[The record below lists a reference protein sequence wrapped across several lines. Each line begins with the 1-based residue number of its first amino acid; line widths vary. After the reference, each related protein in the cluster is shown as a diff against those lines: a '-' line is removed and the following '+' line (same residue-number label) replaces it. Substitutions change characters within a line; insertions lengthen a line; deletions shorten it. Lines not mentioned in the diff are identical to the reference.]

1 MFKEV
6 ITKISGLK
14 LIWGK
19 VDQMKVNKMSHPHI
33 KESINLWYILNLN
46 VNVFKYFYKL
56 ENKPQR
62 FNVNEFKR
70 EN

>member
-1 MFKEV
+1 
-6 ITKISGLK
+6 
-14 LIWGK
+14 
-19 VDQMKVNKMSHPHI
+19 MKVNKISHPHI
-33 KESINLWYILNLN
+33 KESINLWYTLNLN
-46 VNVFKYFYKL
+46 VNVFKSFYKL

>member
-19 VDQMKVNKMSHPHI
+19 VDQMKVNKISPHI
-33 KESINLWYILNLN
+33 KKSINLWYILNLN
-46 VNVFKYFYKL
+46 VNIFKSFYKL